1 MVAFIH
7 REGSPYIITTTS
19 TIGDWYSRQEYEAS
33 FNPVPFPAVRINTR
47 QAYGYYS
54 THLDIKYPHVCF
66 KCKKKLK
73 FKELFNANRKNCYSF
88 DMPLYR
94 KLKKLWRSQ
103 VVEFYCCECFS
114 DAKIEFI
121 ESCII

>member
-7 REGSPYIITTTS
+7 R
-19 TIGDWYSRQEYEAS
+19 QEYEMS
-33 FNPVPFPAVRINTR
+33 FEPVEISPS

-54 THLDIKYPHVCF
+54 KHLDIKYPHVCF
-66 KCKKKLK
+66 KCKDKLT
-73 FKELFNANRKNCYSF
+73 FKELFDANRNIYGDNSYPPLSDQTINF
-88 DMPLYR
+88 DMPNYR

-103 VVEFYCCECFS
+103 VVEFYCCECFT
-114 DAKIEFI
+114 DRKVEFI